1 MAVQGVPKC
10 RDEQTFVVTL
20 RDGEIDLTLLTIH
33 LLTPAD
39 HALLEVL
46 LHDAYAPVLARLPA
60 EDANAWSR
68 GFGDAIQKY
77 AEKGHWYVARD
88 GSDLLGGVAFFEP
101 GSTLHPLFQGPVA
114 HVQLLGVATGQTRR
128 GVGRALMTHCLALAT
143 ASGAQKMLLQ
153 TSNYMTEARHLYES
167 LGFAVERV
175 LPEVW
180 GAPTY
185 LYAKALA

>member
-1 MAVQGVPKC
+1 M
-10 RDEQTFVVTL
+10 TL

-60 EDANAWSR
+60 EDAKAWSLS
-68 GFGDAIQKY
+68 FGDAIQKY
-77 AEKGHWYVARD
+77 AEKGRWYGARNASDWLGCVAH
-88 GSDLLGGVAFFEP
+88 FEP
-101 GSTLHPLFQGPVA
+101 FSTSHPLFQGPVA
-114 HVQLLGVATGQTRR
+114 HIQMLGVASTQTRC
-128 GVGRALMTHCLALAT
+128 GVGRALMTHCLALAA
-143 ASGAQKMLLQ
+143 ASGAQKLLLQ
-153 TSNYMTEARHLYES
+153 TSAHMAQARYLYES
-167 LGFAVERV
+167 LGFAVEQT

-185 LYAKALA
+185 LYAKGTG